1 MKNVVFFIY
10 FFVFVVFS
18 SFASEVEIIN
28 DNGKVRQTGYSS
40 SNVSWEESKIIKPD
54 GPCYV
59 KKIRIYLYG
68 SQPRKDTIFIVGDPS
83 EGIVPPTLWV
93 ESFNRR
99 HPPIIFDFT
108 SMGWYEFPI
117 DNLRLDGLDRI
128 VIQHRVKPNGPWFAM
143 DDDGLASP
151 YTSFLMNPSET
162 NSLGGPGNYYLAS
175 ADFLVRIVVEY
186 LYPEGN
192 SSLPPPAPQFLDIT
206 ESAGLFVNGS
216 ALKISD
222 VSVVDLNKDGFDD
235 LVIGKYFFQNNKDGT
250 FRNISDSVK
259 IEAVMTSWGDFNNDG
274 WIDCYALLNGEYK
287 EDLKMVISRDKIYKN
302 NGNGT
307 FTPISPREIFALP
320 YPNPSKDFRLAN
332 QFPQDSIPNPYNC
345 ITPLWTDLN
354 NDGRL
359 DLYLANNRVGLQ
371 VSGKYVERYF
381 PDQIWIQGEDGKF
394 YNVTDLSGMPNIEVF
409 NSNPSALGYFDC
421 YGASACDF
429 NDDGKVDIFVANYRL
444 APDFLLRN
452 DGNES
457 FTNVGYITGVEGL
470 PTSAPGYF
478 GHGMGCEWGDLNND
492 GFVDLL
498 VGNLGHPDWRG
509 MYSNPS
515 LVFINN
521 GPPNFNFVSKHK
533 EMGLKFF
540 EMNAGFTLADFNLD
554 GNLDLWHGQIS
565 YYPVGTNN
573 EKMRS
578 GRLYFNEGE
587 PDFKLRDVTWEMGT
601 AIHGAWSGAR
611 IDFDGDGDIDMV
623 LASNF
628 DGVRLFRNDISVEGN
643 FVGFLLIGDPT
654 DNVNMDCY
662 GTKVLLY
669 SNGKVYYREL
679 MGSISGT
686 RSTQSS
692 HLIHFGLGNL
702 SKIDSV
708 IFNFPNGKQVKFTSI
723 EVNQYYKVYYNFN
736 SKGPFFHLLNN
747 QLRTPRQ
754 VYPSNF
760 QFGLPDS
767 LVLRWQKVSSS
778 SGYQIEISD
787 NPSFRES
794 NKFTSTSDTFSLTK
808 LQKGTRYW
816 WRVQALTD
824 STNLVQSEWSSAWS
838 FVVGF
843 PLPKKV
849 KLLLPKDSSKAVA
862 LLPKFV
868 WNKSGF
874 DDKYFNAKIY
884 YIVEISSD
892 YSFSS
897 IIYSSG
903 GLSDTILILSDSL
916 LEINRTY
923 FWRVKAINEDSIGV
937 YSDVFTFSID
947 VPRRIQL
954 LSPQDGAIDI
964 AVKPTYRWEIAEFAI
979 DYQIEVSED
988 SLFGNIVFN
997 KIVSS
1002 TSVFQIQPLSYNTKY
1017 FWHVRGRSEAGYGE
1031 WSLTSSFR
1039 TVSQTSNSSEQACY
1053 DVFIFPNPFSDFMKV
1068 KIPLSVKT
1076 KILLMDLFGRVVFEE
1091 ITIENSISIP
1101 TENLPIGMY
1110 LIRVIQ
1116 SEGIVTIPVLKLNK

>member
-1 MKNVVFFIY
+1 MKKVVFFIY
-10 FFVFVVFS
+10 FLFFFVFS
-18 SFASEVEIIN
+18 SFALEVELIN
-28 DNGKVRQTGYSS
+28 DNGKVRQSGYPS
-40 SNVSWEESKIIKPD
+40 SNVSWEESKIIEPD

-59 KKIRIYLYG
+59 KKLRVYLHG

-83 EGIVPPTLWV
+83 EGVVPPTLWV
-93 ESFNRR
+93 ELFNRR
-99 HPPIIFDFT
+99 YPPIVFDFT

-117 DNLRLDGLDRI
+117 NDLRLDGLDRV
-128 VIQHRVKPNGPWFAM
+128 VIQHRIKPNGPWFAM

-151 YTSFLMNPSET
+151 YSSFLMNPSET
-162 NSLGGPGNYYLAS
+162 NSLGGPGKYYLAS

-192 SSLPPPAPQFLDIT
+192 SSMPMPPPQFHDIT
-206 ESAGLFVNGS
+206 ESAGLFVNGLP
-216 ALKISD
+216 LKASD
-222 VSVVDLNKDGFDD
+222 VSVVDLNSDGFDD
-235 LVIGKYFFQNNKDGT
+235 LVIGKYIFNNNRDGA
-250 FRNISDSVK
+250 FRNISDSIK
-259 IEAVMTSWGDFNNDG
+259 IEADMTSWGDFNNDG

-287 EDLKMVISRDKIYKN
+287 EGSKMVISRDRIYRN

-332 QFPQDSIPNPYNC
+332 QFSQDSIPNPYNC

-371 VSGKYVERYF
+371 VSGQYVERYF
-381 PDQIWIQGEDGKF
+381 PDQIWIQGEDGKL

-429 NDDGKVDIFVANYRL
+429 NYDGKVDIFVANYRL

-457 FTNVGYITGVEGL
+457 FTNVGGITGVQGL
-470 PTSAPGYF
+470 PTSASGYF
-478 GHGMGCEWGDLNND
+478 GHGMGCEWGDFNND
-492 GFVDLL
+492 GLVDLV

-509 MYSNPS
+509 LYSNPS
-515 LVFINN
+515 LIFVNN
-521 GPPNFNFVSKHK
+521 GPPNFDFVAKHR

-573 EKMRS
+573 EKIRS

-587 PDFKLRDVTWEMGT
+587 PNFKLRDVTWEMGT

-611 IDFDGDGDIDMV
+611 IDFDGDGDMDLV

-628 DGVRLFRNDISVEGN
+628 DGVRLFRNDITKEGN
-643 FVGFLLIGDPT
+643 FVGFLLVGDPN

-669 SNGKVYYREL
+669 SNGKVYYRDL

-708 IFNFPNGKQVKFTSI
+708 MITFPNGKLVKFSSL

-736 SKGPFFHLLNN
+736 SKGPSFHYLNN

-754 VYPSNF
+754 IYPSNF
-760 QFGLPDS
+760 QIDLPNG
-767 LVLRWQKVSSS
+767 LVLRWQKVLKS

-794 NKFTSTSDTFSLTK
+794 NKFVTTSDTFLLTE

-816 WRVQALTD
+816 WRVRALTD
-824 STNLVQSEWSSAWS
+824 SNKLVHSEWSSAWS

-843 PLPKKV
+843 PIPRKV

-868 WNKSGF
+868 WSSSGF
-874 DDKYFNAKIY
+874 DDNYLNAKIY
-884 YIVEISSD
+884 YMVEISLD

-897 IIYSSG
+897 IIYTSEQLG
-903 GLSDTILILSDSL
+903 DTLLVLSNSL
-916 LEINRTY
+916 LEINQTY
-923 FWRVKAINEDSIGV
+923 FWRVKAINEDSIGL
-937 YSDVFTFSID
+937 YSDVFTFSTD
-947 VPRRIQL
+947 VPRIIQL
-954 LSPQDGAIDI
+954 LSPQDGAIDVAI
-964 AVKPTYRWEIAEFAI
+964 KPTYRWEPAEYAI
-979 DYQIEVSED
+979 DYQIEVAED
-988 SLFGNIVFN
+988 SLFGIIVFS

-1002 TSVFQIQPLSYNTKY
+1002 TNVFQIQPLAYDTRY

-1039 TVSQTSNSSEQACY
+1039 TVSQTSNILEKSFF
-1053 DVFIFPNPFSDFMKV
+1053 DFTIFPNPFSDFL
-1068 KIPLSVKT
+1068 KIEIPFSGQT
-1076 KILLMDLFGRVVFEE
+1076 KIQLIDLFGSITFEV
-1091 ITIENSISIP
+1091 ITMENSFLIP
-1101 TENLPIGMY
+1101 TENFPNGMY
-1110 LIRVIQ
+1110 LIRVIHNG
-1116 SEGIVTIPVLKLNK
+1116 GIAIIPVFKVN